1 MVLIATG
8 RGAPANEPKQWKRS
22 NRPYRPSQ
30 PSLAGHPP
38 GIFGPLVVSRMHRAE
53 IEIEQLMRERALK
66 K

>member
-1 MVLIATG
+1 MVLIATA
-8 RGAPANEPKQWKRS
+8 RGAPANEPKQWERS

-30 PSLAGHPP
+30 PSLTSQLS

>member
-1 MVLIATG
+1 MVLIAAA
-8 RGAPANEPKQWKRS
+8 RGAPANEPKQWETS
-22 NRPYRPSQ
+22 NRPHRPSQ
-30 PSLAGHPP
+30 PSLTSQLS

>member
-1 MVLIATG
+1 MVLIATT
-8 RGAPANEPKQWKRS
+8 RGASANESKQWERS
-22 NRPYRPSQ
+22 NRPHCPSQ
-30 PSLAGHPP
+30 PSLARHRP